1 MIINNLKTKNKTVMN
16 AKLQIEMK
24 ALQTEKLIDDLKK
37 QFKVNSLEEL
47 KKKIE
52 AIDTKS
58 GRKELTEVRL

>member
-1 MIINNLKTKNKTVMN
+1 MN
-16 AKLQIEMK
+16 AKLQLEMK

-52 AIDTKS
+52 SIDTKS
-58 GRKELTEVRL
+58 GRKEL